1 MLKNLKSFASKI
13 GRKGKAL
20 ICCAITVVSSC
31 IMSVVASAEEVTS
44 TATGLDMEALMTE
57 AGTSLQNSLTG
68 LVKTMI
74 PVILG
79 IAGSGLVV
87 FGIIALI
94 RLAKKI
100 FGKVA
105 G

>member
-1 MLKNLKSFASKI
+1 MFKKIKKVFGKCKAFVVGAVATASVAAMS
-13 GRKGKAL
+13 AL
-20 ICCAITVVSSC
+20 
-31 IMSVVASAEEVTS
+31 ASAADTS
-44 TATGLDMEALMTE
+44 EATGLDMETLMNQ
-57 AGTSLQNSLTG
+57 AGISLQNSLMS

-79 IAGSGLVV
+79 VMSTGLVI
-87 FGIIALI
+87 FGIMALI
-94 RLAKKI
+94 RLIKKV

>member
-1 MLKNLKSFASKI
+1 MFKKIKKVFCKCKAFVVGAVATASV
-13 GRKGKAL
+13 AAMS
-20 ICCAITVVSSC
+20 AI
-31 IMSVVASAEEVTS
+31 ASAADTS
-44 TATGLDMEALMTE
+44 EATGIDFDSLMTE
-57 AGTSLQNSLTG
+57 AGTSLQTTLSG

-79 IAGSGLVV
+79 ITSAGLVV
-87 FGIIALI
+87 FGLIALI